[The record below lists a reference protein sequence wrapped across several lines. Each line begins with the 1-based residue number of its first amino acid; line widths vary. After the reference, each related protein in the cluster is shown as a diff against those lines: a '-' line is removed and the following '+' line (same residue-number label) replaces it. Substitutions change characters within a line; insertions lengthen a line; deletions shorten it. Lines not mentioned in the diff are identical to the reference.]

1 VAAGNTDIIS
11 TMSDAGDDQ
20 DSMPGSPPGSP
31 VPPSK
36 SRGTKK
42 ASETEPISIEANTIV
57 GVYTSLQSMQND
69 KPAAKGFML
78 SNGVRQAPV
87 DPNVAL
93 SSADTTVIVMV
104 NGLPQSCAIVLNSAS
119 ELKFAVHPRSV
130 AGKVAGISTSPDKDL
145 KFTAKTPG
153 PARVLEYSEAMHM
166 AMNLAAGHS
175 VLPSRGYNAFAPKTV
190 PQFNLLN
197 NKDEAVKIIDA
208 MGIATFFP
216 DVDVDKLADFMSSS
230 EAVMPK
236 PVRAPKVAKKP
247 SAADC
252 DAAETVVV
260 MPSIEPSTTHVI
272 VNVSPPQMASKIFGG
287 TSCVVLPSGPG
298 VTQVIVPLVPA
309 GSGQT
314 CVSPSFSRVLTSDL
328 RVSIE
333 LPSGPNLFG
342 VSVRKTADASQQ
354 VIMPTGQLM
363 QGIVCARQ
371 LFEIPADLLELVSKI
386 AEALDES
393 SSSEE
398 EDDDDDDDDDDDSPS
413 PPPAKKAPAKPKKR
427 KADEELR
434 QKAKKPKAK

>member
-1 VAAGNTDIIS
+1 
-11 TMSDAGDDQ
+11 
-20 DSMPGSPPGSP
+20 
-31 VPPSK
+31 
-36 SRGTKK
+36 
-42 ASETEPISIEANTIV
+42 
-57 GVYTSLQSMQND
+57 
-69 KPAAKGFML
+69 
-78 SNGVRQAPV
+78 
-87 DPNVAL
+87 
-93 SSADTTVIVMV
+93 
-104 NGLPQSCAIVLNSAS
+104 
-119 ELKFAVHPRSV
+119 
-130 AGKVAGISTSPDKDL
+130 
-145 KFTAKTPG
+145 
-153 PARVLEYSEAMHM
+153 
-166 AMNLAAGHS
+166 
-175 VLPSRGYNAFAPKTV
+175 
-190 PQFNLLN
+190 
-197 NKDEAVKIIDA
+197 
-208 MGIATFFP
+208 
-216 DVDVDKLADFMSSS
+216 
-230 EAVMPK
+230 
-236 PVRAPKVAKKP
+236 
-247 SAADC
+247 
-252 DAAETVVV
+252 
-260 MPSIEPSTTHVI
+260 
-272 VNVSPPQMASKIFGG
+272 MASKIFGG

-413 PPPAKKAPAKPKKR
+413 PPPAKKAKPKKR
-427 KADEELR
+427 KADEELH